1 MKNLFIKARLN
12 SAPTHKHI
20 CPLLVVTK
28 GATAELSYNWS
39 GELYSLDDIEQ
50 LTFMFKQGRNIIH
63 YNMFHYLVK
72 TTDTVVDSTKTYF
85 TDIRPVAENSYQ
97 CTATWVETPVGNP
110 TTANYYELVT
120 DDSGERNDTYYMI
133 DDRFYYEFSDKYD
146 LNMITFNL
154 SALETNQFKTTRPG
168 SEVIFEVATKLN
180 TDRFANLRNQD
191 SIIIE
196 PQPPIAVVDSLYSK
210 IK

>member
-1 MKNLFIKARLN
+1 MKNLILKAKLN
-12 SAPTHKHI
+12 PAPTHKHI
-20 CPLLVVTK
+20 LPLLVITK

-39 GELYSLDDIEQ
+39 GDLYTLDDIEQ
-50 LTFMFKQGRNIIH
+50 LTFMFKQGRNVIH

-72 TTDTVVDSTKTYF
+72 TTDIVVDSTKTYF

-97 CTATWVETPVGNP
+97 CTATWVETPEENP
-110 TTANYYELVT
+110 ATANYYELIEA
-120 DDSGERNDTYYMI
+120 DLGERNNTYYMI
-133 DDRFYYEFSDKYD
+133 DDHFYYEFSDKYN

-154 SALETNQFKTTRPG
+154 SALETKQFKATRPG
-168 SEVIFEVATKLN
+168 SEVVFEVAIKLDTN
-180 TDRFANLRNQD
+180 KFANLRNAD

-196 PQPPIAVVDSLYSK
+196 PQPSIIVVDSLYSK